1 MNNMNSQETHLILKK
16 LGIKPNKRLGQNF
29 LIDKNIVSK
38 ILSESHLL
46 KDEVVLEI
54 GPGLGALTEGL
65 IGQRNKIYAFEIDFK
80 LYNFLTEKF
89 RSVKNLELFN
99 QDILKA
105 QIPHHDIVI
114 SNIPYSITG
123 AIFEKVFYNE
133 KPARGVLIIENTI
146 AERIFSKNTYKN
158 FSRITV
164 SFNAFMEPIQKYKI
178 SKFCFIP
185 TPKIELALIIV
196 KPKEYIDHFLLIE
209 NQRKFFL
216 KFVAGLMP
224 YKNKNLINGIML
236 FLKKEVISFS
246 SKQELYNVIK
256 NAKFNDKKIAQFKV
270 EEIIELSKLIYNWLY
285 N

>member
-1 MNNMNSQETHLILKK
+1 MNSMNKQETQLILKK

-29 LIDKNIVSK
+29 LIDRNVVSK
-38 ILSESHLL
+38 ILSESHL
-46 KDEVVLEI
+46 KEDDVVLEV

-65 IGQRNKIYAFEIDFK
+65 VEQKNQIYAFEIDFK
-80 LYNFLTEKF
+80 LFNYLKKKF
-89 RSVKNLELFN
+89 RNVKNLEIFN

-105 QIPHHDIVI
+105 QIPPHNVVI

-123 AIFEKVFYNE
+123 AIFEKVFYKE

-178 SKFCFIP
+178 SKLCFIP
-185 TPKIELALIIV
+185 TPKIELALIMV
-196 KPKEYIDHFLLIE
+196 KPKEDIAQFLLNE
-209 NQRKFFL
+209 NQRNFFL

-224 YKNKNLINGIML
+224 YKNKNLINGIIL
-236 FLKKEVISFS
+236 FLKKEEIEVL
-246 SKQELYNVIK
+246 SKQEIYNVII
-256 NAKFNDKKIAQFKV
+256 NAKFNNKKIAQFKV
-270 EEIIELSKLIYNWLY
+270 EEIIELSKLIFNWLY